1 METITIKVRRHDPTK
16 DEAAKLEAYVIPYQE
31 GMRILD
37 ALLYI
42 SEEKEHSLAYR
53 HSCKIGNCRVC
64 LMKANGKT
72 VYSCQERLEP
82 GMTIE
87 PLSPFE
93 EVRDLVCDLHKRVK
107 S

>member
-16 DEAAKLEAYVIPYQE
+16 SEATRLEAYTIPYQE

-42 SEEKEHSLAYR
+42 GEEKEHSLAHRY
-53 HSCKIGNCRVC
+53 SCKIGNCKVC

-87 PLSPFE
+87 PLSQFE

-107 S
+107 P

>member
-1 METITIKVRRHDPTK
+1 METVTIKIRRHDPTVG
-16 DEAAKLEAYVIPYQE
+16 EAPTLQEYTVPYQE

-42 SEEKEHSLAYR
+42 AEGIDPSLAYR
-53 HSCKIGNCRVC
+53 YSCKIGNCKVC

-82 GMTIE
+82 GMVLE
-87 PLSPFE
+87 PLTQFE
-93 EVRDLVCDLHKRVK
+93 EVRDLVCDLHKRAEV
-107 S
+107 